1 MTTNCGRVSSLP
13 LGGGLR
19 NQCTLVQPWP
29 ASQTRFGTSSAAAM
43 ATASGKPHERRTSR
57 RQTRNVAIEQDE
69 DDGER
74 VLRLEPD
81 AGGDSEQRPRA
92 APEREPQR
100 EPEDDHRRELVER
113 DRLEE
118 QVGREHPR
126 REPDHHR
133 GERLRAARRPEL
145 AGDEGADQHRSRA
158 REDRER
164 AQADERPAE
173 QLSGQRREQR
183 RHRRELD
190 VAALQM
196 QAGDGVVQLVAV
208 PAVASGDG
216 ELERALQRDDC
227 EDRAGRE
234 CDRALLCGPERHG
247 RASLAPVG
255 RAPANIAPCI
265 RRPAP
270 RSHAASVRASTGSSS
285 SAVCTVTR

>member
-1 MTTNCGRVSSLP
+1 MHARPAVARLPDEVRDEQHGRDRDGQREAPRAQDV
-13 LGGGLR
+13 
-19 NQCTLVQPWP
+19 
-29 ASQTRFGTSSAAAM
+29 AA
-43 ATASGKPHERRTSR
+43 PDEERRD
-57 RQTRNVAIEQDE
+57 QQDE

-100 EPEDDHRRELVER
+100 EPEHDHRRELVER

-133 GERLRAARRPEL
+133 GERLRTARPPEL
-145 AGDEGADQHRSRA
+145 AGDESTDQHRSGA

-173 QLSGQRREQR
+173 QLAGERREQR

-208 PAVASGDG
+208 PAVPSGDG
-216 ELERALQRDDC
+216 ELERALQRDDG
-227 EDRAGRE
+227 EHRAGRE
-234 CDRALLCGPERHG
+234 RD
-247 RASLAPVG
+247 
-255 RAPANIAPCI
+255 
-265 RRPAP
+265 RRP
-270 RSHAASVRASTGSSS
+270 SLRA
-285 SAVCTVTR
+285 